1 MKAPIK
7 FNNFVKLFKS
17 GTVGSTLENGTIY
30 YNTDTDKV
38 ILVENGQEV
47 DTVSSEQLENHTS
60 DHNNPHQVTKAQ
72 VGLDRVDNT
81 NDAEKPISDATQVAL
96 NLKANQITTYTKV
109 QVDNLVSAVN
119 TSLSNHE
126 NDLNNPHQVTKAQVG
141 LGNVNNT
148 SDLSKPISTAT
159 QTALD
164 LKANQTT
171 TYTKTETDDLINTV
185 ESDLIAH
192 ATNLSNPHAV
202 TKAQVGLGNVDNT
215 SDLDKVVSNAT
226 QTALNLKANQATTYT
241 KTEVNALVT
250 AVDSDLDTH
259 VANTSNPHNVTK
271 SQVGLSNVDNTSD
284 INKPIST
291 ATQTALDLKANQST
305 TYTKTEVD
313 NKDTNL
319 QTQITTL
326 SNTKANNLND
336 SGTGSTLIVNGAAG
350 TVKKVAVNNGL
361 SISTDAT
368 TVTLGLSTY
377 YTKSSTTTVSLGTSF
392 VSLSLSLTPA
402 AGTYLACFSGSIL
415 TQGGTCESRLT
426 VGGTAVADSLRISQ
440 CDTPLLSATRSDGG
454 ASSIMIPIT
463 VNGSQAVDVQARR
476 NSASSG
482 DARNRTL
489 TLIRIG

>member
-17 GTVGSTLENGTIY
+17 VTVGSSLEDGTIY
-30 YNTDTDKV
+30 YNTDTQKV

-47 DTVSSEQLENHTS
+47 DTVSSEQLENHTT
-60 DHNNPHQVTKAQ
+60 DYNNPHQVTKAQ
-72 VGLDRVDNT
+72 VGLDRVNNT

-109 QVDNLVSAVN
+109 QVDSLVSAVN

-159 QTALD
+159 QAALD

-171 TYTKTETDDLINTV
+171 TYTKTE
-185 ESDLIAH
+185 
-192 ATNLSNPHAV
+192 
-202 TKAQVGLGNVDNT
+202 VD
-215 SDLDKVVSNAT
+215 
-226 QTALNLKANQATTYT
+226 
-241 KTEVNALVT
+241 ALVT
-250 AVDSDLDTH
+250 AVDSDLDAH

-271 SQVGLSNVDNTSD
+271 SQVGLANVDNTSD

-336 SGTGSTLIVNGAAG
+336 SGAGSTLIVNGAAG

-368 TVTLGLSTY
+368 TVTVGLSTY
-377 YTKSSTTTVSLGTSF
+377 YTKSSSTTVSLGTSF
-392 VSLSLSLTPA
+392 TSLSLSLTPA

-415 TQGGTCESRLT
+415 TQGGTCESVLR
-426 VGGTAVADSLRISQ
+426 VAGVAVSDSLRISQ
-440 CDTPLLSATRSDGG
+440 CDTPALAATRSDGG
-454 ASSIMIPIT
+454 ASNIMIPIT
-463 VNGSQAVDVQARR
+463 VNGTQVVDVFARR
-476 NSASSG
+476 NTASTG
-482 DARNRTL
+482 QAKNRTL

>member
-7 FNNFVKLFKS
+7 FNNFIKLFKS
-17 GTVGSTLENGTIY
+17 VTVGSSLEDGTIY
-30 YNTDTDKV
+30 YNTDTQKV

-47 DTVSSEQLENHTS
+47 DTVSSSQLENHTS

-159 QTALD
+159 QAALD
-164 LKANQTT
+164 LKANQT
-171 TYTKTETDDLINTV
+171 
-185 ESDLIAH
+185 
-192 ATNLSNPHAV
+192 
-202 TKAQVGLGNVDNT
+202 
-215 SDLDKVVSNAT
+215 
-226 QTALNLKANQATTYT
+226 TTYT

-250 AVDSDLDTH
+250 AVDSDLDAH

-271 SQVGLSNVDNTSD
+271 SQVGLANVDNTSD

-336 SGTGSTLIVNGAAG
+336 SGSGSTLIVNGAAG

-377 YTKSSTTTVSLGTSF
+377 YTKSSTSTVTLGTSF

>member
-1 MKAPIK
+1 MKTPIK

-17 GTVGSTLENGTIY
+17 SSVGSTLENGTIY

-72 VGLDRVDNT
+72 VGL
-81 NDAEKPISDATQVAL
+81 
-96 NLKANQITTYTKV
+96 
-109 QVDNLVSAVN
+109 
-119 TSLSNHE
+119 
-126 NDLNNPHQVTKAQVG
+126 
-141 LGNVNNT
+141 GNVNNT

-159 QTALD
+159 QAALD

-171 TYTKTETDDLINTV
+171 TYTKTE
-185 ESDLIAH
+185 
-192 ATNLSNPHAV
+192 
-202 TKAQVGLGNVDNT
+202 
-215 SDLDKVVSNAT
+215 
-226 QTALNLKANQATTYT
+226 
-241 KTEVNALVT
+241 
-250 AVDSDLDTH
+250 VDSF
-259 VANTSNPHNVTK
+259 
-271 SQVGLSNVDNTSD
+271 
-284 INKPIST
+284 
-291 ATQTALDLKANQST
+291 
-305 TYTKTEVD
+305 
-313 NKDTNL
+313 DTNL

-336 SGTGSTLIVNGAAG
+336 SGPGSTLIVNGAAG
-350 TVKKVAVNNGL
+350 RVKKIDVNNGL
-361 SISTDAT
+361 SISTNAT

-377 YTKSSTTTVSLGTSF
+377 YTISSSATVSLGTGFS
-392 VSLSLSLTPA
+392 SLSLSLTPV

-415 TQGGTCESRLT
+415 TQNGTCESRLT

-440 CDTPLLSATRSDGG
+440 CSTSNRSDGG
-454 ASSIMIPIT
+454 GSNIMIPIT
-463 VNGSQAVDVQARR
+463 VNGSQTVDVQARR